1 MMQLKVLP
9 PSSTE
14 TFWAFWFAEAT
25 AWWWNDYINW
35 HIPWIFVPLVI
46 SFSVSLCIGMM
57 VFMMRGGHGGRSNYA
72 LDVLKE
78 RFARGEITK
87 AEYEERRRRWKSEH
101 FKVYCAGRAS
111 ERRAVLWRSR
121 G

>member
-14 TFWAFWFAEAT
+14 AFWTFWFAEAT

-46 SFSVSLCIGMM
+46 LFSVALCIGMM
-57 VFMMRGGHGGRSNYA
+57 VFMMRGGRGGAQQLRGHSQRA
-72 LDVLKE
+72 L
-78 RFARGEITK
+78 
-87 AEYEERRRRWKSEH
+87 
-101 FKVYCAGRAS
+101 CP
-111 ERRAVLWRSR
+111 WRDNESR
-121 G
+121 I